1 MAEFS
6 YLTVK
11 GPAEGLYKEKG
22 SKFMSFV
29 YPVHSEEEVK
39 SNLDLLRRKYHDA
52 RHHCF
57 AWVIGADKTLFRT
70 SDDGEPNHSAGDPIL
85 GQMRSR
91 NLTNVLVVV
100 VRYFGG
106 TKLGM
111 SGLIVAYRTAAQDAL
126 NRSLIIEKELVQ
138 KLTIKYDYASTP
150 EVMRLLKDYNLTV
163 VAQDFQAGCVLDAEI
178 KLRLKEELLEKIKLL
193 SATGTSVDVEFV
205 QPFQ

>member
-1 MAEFS
+1 MAGFS

-11 GPAEGLYKEKG
+11 DPAEGLYKEKG

-29 YPVHSEEEVK
+29 YPIHSEEEVK
-39 SNLDLLRRKYHDA
+39 SNLGLLRKKYYDA

-57 AWVIGADKTLFRT
+57 AYVIGADKTLFRT

-85 GQMRSR
+85 RQLRSR
-91 NLTNVLVVV
+91 SLTNVLVVV

-126 NRSLIIEKELVQ
+126 DKCTFIEEELTQNLILKF
-138 KLTIKYDYASTP
+138 DYLYTT
-150 EVMRLLKDYNLTV
+150 EVMRLVKNFNLTILS
-163 VAQDFQAGCVLDAEI
+163 QDFQNECLLHAEI
-178 KLRLKEELLEKIKLL
+178 GLERKNQFLEKITLL
-193 SATGTSVDVEFV
+193 NSTGYSIQMELIKK
-205 QPFQ
+205 